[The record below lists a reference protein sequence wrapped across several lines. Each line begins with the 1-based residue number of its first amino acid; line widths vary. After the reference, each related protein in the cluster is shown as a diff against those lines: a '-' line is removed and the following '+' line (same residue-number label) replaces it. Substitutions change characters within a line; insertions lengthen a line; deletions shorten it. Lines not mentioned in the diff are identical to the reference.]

1 FDEKAQ
7 ENVLTREISNINL
20 PTYPGNNA
28 EEERSPTEDT
38 EIKRQLLTEVAEAI
52 STNVV
57 LSPAVNEYNKQIRE
71 LLIVLDEAKDD
82 QSRKEAGSEIIKLFN
97 ELDGDIYIAV
107 ADLNPKFAIISLQD
121 YLERFRGE
129 FGVELRKK
137 ISTDKHNIDLE
148 ELPEAIPVPIQK
160 EDESDEDFR
169 NRLEGYIKLYRDQ
182 VKLYQIRAIDEIS
195 KIKEKYNIPDFF
207 DDILKYSELLKVLER
222 YEKNGTR
229 KSLDLLVD
237 VYPDKYLFLKSLLI
251 SYDKNKDASTGENKT
266 DLESLL
272 VEEKKHPDDVDLLLS
287 IAKLYQ
293 GRGNIEKMLEYC
305 KRIIFLGNLNAK
317 DILLMEY
324 YQGNLN
330 EHLVGFSEI
339 MSEIE
344 KQEILFHDEE
354 YQAKNDEEKIIFWE
368 NYLETLRIF
377 GGQISDKYFL
387 EMRILGSNVA
397 KIYVD
402 TKTSTEQITRM
413 AKLFGDI
420 FFERAYYLQSAKY
433 YMTVL
438 AGNKELMPDDHIT
451 AMVDN
456 SENIFPQEV
465 SDYLTK
471 EITSIMDDF
480 EINFEDLIDNKYIS
494 DKTRINEVIRY
505 YNLWIIMS
513 AKKEFDPKLLNFIHN
528 ALQNSFYVRKN
539 ADVERKLL
547 GILEIIKE
555 LKYESF
561 RNRAQEIEDAVYK
574 PDEKANK

>member
-1 FDEKAQ
+1 
-7 ENVLTREISNINL
+7 
-20 PTYPGNNA
+20 
-28 EEERSPTEDT
+28 
-38 EIKRQLLTEVAEAI
+38 
-52 STNVV
+52 
-57 LSPAVNEYNKQIRE
+57 
-71 LLIVLDEAKDD
+71 
-82 QSRKEAGSEIIKLFN
+82 
-97 ELDGDIYIAV
+97 
-107 ADLNPKFAIISLQD
+107 
-121 YLERFRGE
+121 
-129 FGVELRKK
+129 
-137 ISTDKHNIDLE
+137 
-148 ELPEAIPVPIQK
+148 
-160 EDESDEDFR
+160 
-169 NRLEGYIKLYRDQ
+169 
-182 VKLYQIRAIDEIS
+182 
-195 KIKEKYNIPDFF
+195 
-207 DDILKYSELLKVLER
+207 
-222 YEKNGTR
+222 
-229 KSLDLLVD
+229 
-237 VYPDKYLFLKSLLI
+237 
-251 SYDKNKDASTGENKT
+251 
-266 DLESLL
+266 
-272 VEEKKHPDDVDLLLS
+272 
-287 IAKLYQ
+287 
-293 GRGNIEKMLEYC
+293 
-305 KRIIFLGNLNAK
+305 LNAK

-547 GILEIIKE
+547 KKQTNKIK
-555 LKYESF
+555 
-561 RNRAQEIEDAVYK
+561 
-574 PDEKANK
+574 NKTRTE